1 MIVEKLKELGYEYTP
16 ANKKTLAFH
25 SANKV
30 GNLVFTS
37 GQVPRFN
44 GEIITGKVDAEV
56 DIETAKKA
64 AEICAFNC
72 LRAAG
77 AVVDVESIKRVVKV
91 LGMVNVS
98 DGFNQTS
105 QVING
110 CTEFLNK
117 IFGEDN
123 SHARS
128 AVGMTLPNNYA
139 VEIEM
144 IFEVEE

>member
-1 MIVEKLKELGYEYTP
+1 MIVEKLRELGYEYTP
-16 ANKKTLAFH
+16 AGKKTLAFH
-25 SANKV
+25 SATKV

-37 GQVPRFN
+37 GQVPRLN
-44 GEIITGKVDAEV
+44 DEIIFGKVDSEV
-56 DIETAKKA
+56 DLETAKKA

-77 AVVDVESIKRVVKV
+77 AVVDVERIKRVVKV

-98 DGFNQTS
+98 DDFNRTS
-105 QVING
+105 EVING
-110 CTEFLNK
+110 CTDFLNK
-117 IFGEDN
+117 IFGAEN

-128 AVGMTLPNNYA
+128 AVGLTLPNNFA

-144 IFEVEE
+144 IFEIE

>member
-16 ANKKTLAFH
+16 ADKKTLSFH
-25 SANKV
+25 SATKV

-37 GQVPRFN
+37 GQVPRLD
-44 GEIITGKVDAEV
+44 GETIFGKVDSEI
-56 DIETAKKA
+56 DLETAKKA

-77 AVVDVESIKRVVKV
+77 AVVDVERIKRVVKV

>member
-1 MIVEKLKELGYEYTP
+1 MIVEKLKELGYEYSP
-16 ANKKTLAFH
+16 ADKQTLAFH
-25 SANKV
+25 AATKV

-37 GQVPRFN
+37 GQIPRLN
-44 GEIITGKVDAEV
+44 DEIIFGKVDTEV
-56 DIETAKKA
+56 DLETAKKA

-77 AVVDVESIKRVVKV
+77 AVVDVEKIKRVVKV

-98 DGFNQTS
+98 ESFNRTS
-105 QVING
+105 EVING

-128 AVGMTLPNNYA
+128 AVGLTLPNNFA

-144 IFEVEE
+144 IFEVE